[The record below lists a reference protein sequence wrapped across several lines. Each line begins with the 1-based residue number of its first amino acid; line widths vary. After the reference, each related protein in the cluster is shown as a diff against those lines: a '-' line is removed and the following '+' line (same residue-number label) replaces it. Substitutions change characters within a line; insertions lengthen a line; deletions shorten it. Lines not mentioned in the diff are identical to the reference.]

1 MNSTSPMRTFD
12 PRLVAYYE
20 KESWVAYY
28 QRHWLRLLR
37 LLIALVRSTF
47 SLSFWQSIY
56 VGYLLT
62 RAQVAFA
69 PRDNDVPLAV
79 DYMRRA
85 FAFIKKV
92 HQENFDPEQAAQFEV
107 NWWVVHR
114 RLFGQVENEA
124 LVEAVMSAYAAEYNV
139 DPETVRQAAYH
150 RAQAMIYSDRWVTE
164 GRVENSPLL
173 AQEEEELVKS
183 YTALRQAVQVAG

>member
-12 PRLVAYYE
+12 PCLVAYYE

-28 QRHWLRLLR
+28 RRRWLSLLR

-47 SLSFWQSIY
+47 GLSLWQSIY

-69 PRDNDVPLAV
+69 PRDNDVPRAV

-85 FAFIKKV
+85 FAFIKDV
-92 HQENFDPEQAAQFEV
+92 HHESFDPDQAAQFEV

-114 RLFGQVENEA
+114 QLFGQAENEA
-124 LVEAVMSAYAAEYNV
+124 LMAAVVKVYVAEYNV
-139 DPETVRQAAYH
+139 DPEAVRQAACH
-150 RAQAMIYSDRWVTE
+150 RAQAMAYSDRWVQE
-164 GRVENSPLL
+164 GLAENSPLL
-173 AQEEEELVKS
+173 TQEEDELVQS
-183 YTALRQAVQVAG
+183 YTLLRRAVQATG